1 MAGQPLQVTGQPGEV
16 ARVCRSA
23 SLVVVDSAAL
33 DLAADSLSGVV
44 SEVVMVTTDRGR
56 LATWEAAVRVGAR
69 RVLTQP
75 DDNAALLE
83 LLALAAE
90 PGGPPGHLVG
100 VMGGRGG
107 AGASTL
113 AVALSWAAT
122 ETGRPVTLVDL
133 DPYGGGLDVALGL
146 ERAEGLRW
154 PQLCDTRGVVAS
166 AALRQQLP
174 AIAGISVL
182 SAAAPNAS
190 EDVVVA
196 MPDRPAV
203 AAVLDATR
211 RGGGVV
217 IADLPRWPGEVTDH
231 VLAECAAL
239 VFVVPSEVRAVA
251 AARTTARR
259 LRTLCSDL
267 RLVVRTDPQSRLRDR
282 DVASAL
288 GIERIAAMRHESGL
302 ASAADRGELIR
313 WLRRSRLG
321 RCAKGIAGGLL
332 AVAPDVNRD

>member
-1 MAGQPLQVTGQPGEV
+1 MAGQSLQVSGQAGEV
-16 ARVCRSA
+16 ARVCRTA

-33 DLAADSLSGVV
+33 DLVADSLTGTV
-44 SEVVMVTTDRGR
+44 SEVVVVTDDRGK
-56 LATWEAAVRVGAR
+56 LATWESAVRVGAR

-90 PGGPPGHLVG
+90 PCGPPGQLVG
-100 VMGGRGG
+100 VIGGRGG

-113 AVALSWAAT
+113 AVALSWAAA
-122 ETGRPVTLVDL
+122 EAGRPVTLLDL

-146 ERAEGLRW
+146 ERADGLRW
-154 PQLCDTRGVVAS
+154 PQLFGTRGVVAS

-174 AIAGISVL
+174 AVAGLSVL
-182 SAAAPNAS
+182 SAAGADPS
-190 EDVVVA
+190 EDVAAA
-196 MPDRPAV
+196 MPDRPSV
-203 AAVLDATR
+203 TAVLDATR

-217 IADLPRWPGEVTDH
+217 IADLPRWPSEVTDH

-239 VFVVPSEVRAVA
+239 VFVVPAEVRAVA
-251 AARTTARR
+251 AATTTARR

-267 RLVVRTDPQSRLRDR
+267 RLVVRIDPRSRLHDR

-288 GIERIAAMRHESGL
+288 GVERVAAVRHESGL
-302 ASAADRGELIR
+302 TSAADRGELIR

-321 RCAKGIAGGLL
+321 RSAKSIVGELLPVGPGLES
-332 AVAPDVNRD
+332 